1 MSFDLAVVLGFLL
14 VSAAFLWLLLTVGK
28 LIRMAKPKAEKLTT
42 YECGEKPFGQ
52 AWFNFN
58 NRFYIIALVFVAFDV
73 QVALV
78 IPVIVEFR
86 RLIAGQG
93 GATSFAIT
101 FGYLSLMMLTLAYVW
116 RHGDLSWVRDIAGR
130 QTTKRFVDPA
140 AEVRVSAPAAA
151 MPAAAAARRAEGSV

>member
-14 VSAAFLWLLLTVGK
+14 VSAGFLLLLLTLGK
-28 LIRMAKPKAEKLTT
+28 LIRMANAKGDKLST

-78 IPVIVEFR
+78 IPVIVEFK
-86 RLIAGQG
+86 RLILGQG
-93 GATSFAIT
+93 GATAFAVT

-116 RHGDLSWVRDIAGR
+116 RHGDLSWVRDIQGR
-130 QTTKRFVDPA
+130 QTTKRFVEPPPQA
-140 AEVRVSAPAAA
+140 RPGAPA
-151 MPAAAAARRAEGSV
+151 MPAAAARSAEGRV